1 MQSQKQS
8 QQLNPRQRQW
18 RDEQEQFEA
27 SGLTATKF
35 CQLHL
40 IESIDFL

>member
-18 RDEQEQFEA
+18 RAEQYQFEA
-27 SGLTATKF
+27 SRLTATKF
-35 CQLHL
+35 CQAYGR
-40 IESIDFL
+40 